1 MSSHAATPAH
11 EFGYY
16 VNGQF
21 RFTGERLEV
30 RARHD
35 HSLVATTFWT
45 PEADLEEA
53 VRTASA
59 AREEIASLSP
69 RERAAIL
76 YRIADGVS
84 ARREELV
91 RWLALEAGKPVKAGR
106 VEVDRCV
113 FTFRNSAEEALRI
126 ENECFPLDAHPAGSG
141 RTALVKRVPVG
152 PVLAVTPFNFPV
164 NLVAHKL
171 GPAMAAGCPVVQ
183 KPSPKTPVTSLLLA
197 EIARDAGVPPRA
209 LSVISATDEQTQRL
223 CADERFKLLTFT
235 GSAAVGWQLKARAG
249 KKRVVLELGGNA
261 GCIVHSDADLDY
273 AAERCTT
280 GGFSYAGQSCISVQR
295 IFVHRPVY
303 ERFLS
308 MLAERVQ
315 ALRVGNPL
323 DEQTDVGPMITE
335 AAAERVAAWVEEAV
349 RGGARAVCGAKREG
363 VYYHPTV
370 LVDTAAEMKVNC
382 EEIFGPVVTVT
393 AYDDFDRALDAVNDS
408 PYGLQAGVF
417 TRDTNRI
424 WRAWETL
431 EVGGVIANDVPTFR
445 VDHMPYGGVKNS
457 GLGREGPRYAI
468 EEMTERRL
476 LVLGFDRQR

>member
-308 MLAERVQ
+308 MLATRSMN
-315 ALRVGNPL
+315 R
-323 DEQTDVGPMITE
+323 
-335 AAAERVAAWVEEAV
+335 
-349 RGGARAVCGAKREG
+349 
-363 VYYHPTV
+363 PT
-370 LVDTAAEMKVNC
+370 
-382 EEIFGPVVTVT
+382 
-393 AYDDFDRALDAVNDS
+393 
-408 PYGLQAGVF
+408 
-417 TRDTNRI
+417 
-424 WRAWETL
+424 
-431 EVGGVIANDVPTFR
+431 
-445 VDHMPYGGVKNS
+445 S
-457 GLGREGPRYAI
+457 GR
-468 EEMTERRL
+468 
-476 LVLGFDRQR
+476 